1 MKYNIFISYSRE
13 DYYKDDGRTI
23 IPGSVVS
30 QIVEVLDK
38 YKKYYDFEYFFD
50 QEAITSRQD
59 YLKRISAAIAKS
71 EVMFF
76 VASKNSYKSEFCS
89 KELLFADKRDVRI
102 HQYCI
107 DDAVM
112 PADIDMLLGNH
123 HYREYKTYSVEKMV
137 CEVLSDA
144 LKRDIKPIKEITSN
158 DSIAVKDEAAKTE
171 SPRSSKTYKVG
182 DLYDENGKRGV
193 VFEVSADGKH
203 GKIVSLAEKRLEWAN
218 SDFDSWKERIDASS
232 ETDGAVN
239 MAVVQRIP
247 NWRVKYPAFAWC
259 AELGEGWHLPAIN
272 ELKTIYKAICVIGN
286 RNLNVESYWYW
297 SSTEDK
303 EKGLEAGAKGVGMY
317 DGSSDS
323 DFKRNHNYVRAVSA
337 F

>member
-1 MKYNIFISYSRE
+1 MKYNVFISYSRK

-30 QIVEVLDK
+30 QIVEVLNK

-50 QEAITSRQD
+50 QKAMTSRQD
-59 YLKRISAAIAKS
+59 YLKRISAAIGES

-203 GKIVSLAEKRLEWAN
+203 GKIVSLVENYLQWSKEFEGWDKAIGAN
-218 SDFDSWKERIDASS
+218 N

-239 MAVVQRIP
+239 MISVKQIP
-247 NWRVKYPAFAWC
+247 IWRKKYPAFAWC
-259 AELGEGWHLPAIN
+259 AELGDGWYLPAIN
-272 ELKTIYKAICVIGN
+272 ELETMYNKWIINT
-286 RNLNVESYWYW
+286 RLNEKISKDAYW
-297 SSTEDK
+297 SSTEDEYYK
-303 EKGLEAGAKGVGMY
+303 SCALNFDMPNEISYRYSKG
-317 DGSSDS
+317 GS
-323 DFKRNHNYVRAVSA
+323 RYVRAVA
-337 F
+337 TF

>member
-1 MKYNIFISYSRE
+1 MKYNVFISYSRK

-50 QEAITSRQD
+50 QEAITGRQD

-76 VASKNSYKSEFCS
+76 VASKNSYESEFCS

-112 PADIDMLLGNH
+112 PDDIDMLLGNH

-158 DSIAVKDEAAKTE
+158 DSIAVKDEAAKSE

-203 GKIVSLAEKRLEWAN
+203 GRIVSLVGSDKKLQWA
-218 SDFDSWKERIDASS
+218 SDTFESWNTTVLADKEYNGRANNWW
-232 ETDGAVN
+232 VKH
-239 MAVVQRIP
+239 IP
-247 NWRVKYPAFAWC
+247 DWQNKYPAFAWC
-259 AELGEGWHLPAIN
+259 VALGEDWYLPSRW
-272 ELKTIYKAICVIGN
+272 ELQTISKHRHILN
-286 RNLNVESYWYW
+286 RRLKEKIEDGVYWT
-297 SSTEDK
+297 STEID
-303 EKGLEAGAKGVGMY
+303 GFHAWYVIIQSGYGAGFYKYG
-317 DGSSDS
+317 
-323 DFKRNHNYVRAVSA
+323 RCYVRAVA
-337 F
+337 TF

>member
-1 MKYNIFISYSRE
+1 
-13 DYYKDDGRTI
+13 
-23 IPGSVVS
+23 
-30 QIVEVLDK
+30 
-38 YKKYYDFEYFFD
+38 
-50 QEAITSRQD
+50 
-59 YLKRISAAIAKS
+59 
-71 EVMFF
+71 
-76 VASKNSYKSEFCS
+76 
-89 KELLFADKRDVRI
+89 
-102 HQYCI
+102 
-107 DDAVM
+107 M

-218 SDFDSWKERIDASS
+218 SDFDSWGEKIGADS

-247 NWRVKYPAFAWC
+247 NWREKYPAFAWC
-259 AELGEGWHLPAIN
+259 ADLGEEWYLPAIN
-272 ELKTIYKAICVIGN
+272 ELKAISDI
-286 RNLNVESYWYW
+286 RKILNVRYELYW
-297 SSTEDK
+297 SSTENK
-303 EKGLEAGAKGVGMY
+303 EYEFCAWGVYMGIDY
-317 DGSSDS
+317 PD
-323 DFKRNHNYVRAVSA
+323 RNLKLRNYYVCAVSA

>member
-1 MKYNIFISYSRE
+1 MKYDIFISYSRE

-23 IPGSVVS
+23 IPGGVVL

-50 QEAITSRQD
+50 QEAITGRQD

-76 VASKNSYKSEFCS
+76 VASKNSYESEFCT

-112 PADIDMLLGNH
+112 PDDIDMLLGNH
-123 HYREYKTYSVEKMV
+123 HYRVYKTYSVEKMV

-144 LKRDIKPIKEITSN
+144 LKRDIKPINEITSN

-203 GKIVSLAEKRLEWAN
+203 GKIVSLAEKKLQWVSRKFSGWDEHIGA
-218 SDFDSWKERIDASS
+218 DS
-232 ETDGAVN
+232 ETDGTVN
-239 MAVVQRIP
+239 MEVVQCIP
-247 NWRVKYPAFAWC
+247 NWREKFPAFAWC
-259 AELGEGWHLPAIN
+259 VDLGDGWYLPAIR
-272 ELKTIYKAICVIGN
+272 ELEKLMVITKHKIVDRILGD
-286 RNLNVESYWYW
+286 EHW
-297 SSTEDK
+297 SSTESVIGNSCTRTACIGGGYTADLK
-303 EKGLEAGAKGVGMY
+303 
-317 DGSSDS
+317 
-323 DFKRNHNYVRAVSA
+323 FCRCYVRAVA
-337 F
+337 KF

>member
-1 MKYNIFISYSRE
+1 MKYNVFISYSRK

-23 IPGSVVS
+23 ISGSVVS

-76 VASKNSYKSEFCS
+76 VASKNSYESEFCT

-112 PADIDMLLGNH
+112 PDDIDMLLGNH

-144 LKRDIKPIKEITSN
+144 LQRDIKPIKEITSN

-182 DLYDENGKRGV
+182 DLYDENGKKGV
-193 VFEVSADGKH
+193 VFEVSVDGKH
-203 GKIVSLAEKRLEWAN
+203 GKIVSFNETDLKWAN
-218 SDFDSWKERIDASS
+218 VEFDSWIEEIGADS
-232 ETDGAVN
+232 ETNGAVN

-247 NWRVKYPAFAWC
+247 NWREKYPAFAWC
-259 AELGEGWHLPAIN
+259 ADLGEGWYLPAID
-272 ELKTIYKAICVIGN
+272 ELKAIYDI
-286 RNLNVESYWYW
+286 RNIINATSWYW

-303 EKGLEAGAKGVGMY
+303 GYGFSAWRVSMY
-317 DGSSDS
+317 DGGPDD
-323 DFKRNHNYVRAVSA
+323 DFKYWNNYVRAVSA

>member
-1 MKYNIFISYSRE
+1 MKYDIFISYSHK

-59 YLKRISAAIAKS
+59 YLKRISAAIGES

-76 VASKNSYKSEFCS
+76 VASKNSYEAEFCT

-102 HQYCI
+102 HQYRI

-112 PADIDMLLGNH
+112 PDDIDMLLGNH

-144 LKRDIKPIKEITSN
+144 LKCDIKPIKEITSN
-158 DSIAVKDEAAKTE
+158 DSIAVKDAAAKTE

-203 GKIVSLAEKRLEWAN
+203 GKIVSLVGSDKKLQWA
-218 SDFDSWKERIDASS
+218 SDTFESWNTTVLADKEYNGRANNWW
-232 ETDGAVN
+232 VKH
-239 MAVVQRIP
+239 IP
-247 NWRVKYPAFAWC
+247 DWQNKYPAFAWC
-259 AELGEGWHLPAIN
+259 VALGEDWYLPSRW
-272 ELKTIYKAICVIGN
+272 ELQTISKHRHILN
-286 RNLNVESYWYW
+286 RRLKEKIEDGVYWT
-297 SSTEDK
+297 STEID
-303 EKGLEAGAKGVGMY
+303 GFHAWYVIIQSGYGAGFYKYG
-317 DGSSDS
+317 
-323 DFKRNHNYVRAVSA
+323 RCYVRAVA
-337 F
+337 TF

>member
-1 MKYNIFISYSRE
+1 MFVAKNANPMKYNVFISYSRE

-30 QIVEVLDK
+30 QIVEVLNK

-76 VASKNSYKSEFCS
+76 VASKNSYKSEFCT

-112 PADIDMLLGNH
+112 PDDIDMLLGNH

-144 LKRDIKPIKEITSN
+144 LQCTIKPLKDLVQSSVSN
-158 DSIAVKDEAAKTE
+158 KAQNVKYYHEETARIPVRPVSAA
-171 SPRSSKTYKVG
+171 KTYKVG

-203 GKIVSLAEKRLEWAN
+203 GKIVSFNETKLKWAN
-218 SDFDSWKERIDASS
+218 SEFDSWEEEIGADS
-232 ETDGAVN
+232 ETNGAVN
-239 MAVVQRIP
+239 MAVVQCIP
-247 NWRVKYPAFAWC
+247 NWREKYPAFAWC
-259 AELGEGWHLPAIN
+259 ADLGEGWYLPAIN
-272 ELKTIYKAICVIGN
+272 ELKAIYSI
-286 RNLNVESYWYW
+286 RNILNDKYWYW
-297 SSTEDK
+297 SSTENK
-303 EKGLEAGAKGVGMY
+303 ECEFCAW
-317 DGSSDS
+317 
-323 DFKRNHNYVRAVSA
+323 YV
-337 F
+337 

>member
-1 MKYNIFISYSRE
+1 MKYDIFISYSRK

-23 IPGSVVS
+23 IPGSVVL

-50 QEAITSRQD
+50 QEAITGRQD

-76 VASKNSYKSEFCS
+76 VASKNSYESEFCT

-112 PADIDMLLGNH
+112 PDDIDMLLGNH

-203 GKIVSLAEKRLEWAN
+203 GKIVSFNEIKLKWAN
-218 SDFDSWKERIDASS
+218 DDFDSWGEEIGAYSK
-232 ETDGAVN
+232 TDGAVN

-247 NWRVKYPAFAWC
+247 NWREKYPAFAWC
-259 AELGEGWHLPAIN
+259 ADLGKGWYLPAIH
-272 ELKTIYKAICVIGN
+272 ELKVIYVI
-286 RNLNVESYWYW
+286 RNILNDKYWYW
-297 SSTEDK
+297 SSTECKALKSCAWYVYVDDGYTNGNSK
-303 EKGLEAGAKGVGMY
+303 
-317 DGSSDS
+317 GSS
-323 DFKRNHNYVRAVSA
+323 NCVRAVSA